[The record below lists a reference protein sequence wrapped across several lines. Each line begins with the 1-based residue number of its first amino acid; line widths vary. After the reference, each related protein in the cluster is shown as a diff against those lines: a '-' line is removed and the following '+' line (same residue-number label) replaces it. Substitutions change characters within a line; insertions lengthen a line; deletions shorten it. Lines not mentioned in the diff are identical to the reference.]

1 MRYGL
6 FGKSIG
12 IGRMVPAAVVVVLD
26 VQEKSFAIS
35 NPHWDDALC

>member
-1 MRYGL
+1 MQYGPSAR
-6 FGKSIG
+6 FIVTE
-12 IGRMVPAAVVVVLD
+12 RMARAAEEVVLD